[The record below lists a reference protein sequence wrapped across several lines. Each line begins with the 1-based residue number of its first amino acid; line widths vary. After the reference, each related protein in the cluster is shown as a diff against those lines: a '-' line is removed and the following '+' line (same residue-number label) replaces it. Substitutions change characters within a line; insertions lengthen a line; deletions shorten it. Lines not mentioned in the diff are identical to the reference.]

1 MSDTLRLQL
10 YVEKPILA
18 KVREKALDLGFGSVQ
33 DLISMFLHKIAKEG
47 VAVDLNFG
55 DERLSLRAEKRLI
68 KIDKEMEKD
77 IKNGKVKSYS
87 TVDEMMKD
95 LMA

>member
-10 YVEKPILA
+10 YVEKPVLA
-18 KVREKALDLGFGSVQ
+18 KVKEKALDLGFGSVQ
-33 DLISMFLHKIAKEG
+33 DLISMFLHKIAKED
-47 VAVDLNFG
+47 VSFDLNFG
-55 DERLSLRAEKRLI
+55 DERLSPKAERRLI
-68 KIDKEMEKD
+68 RIDKQMEKD

-95 LMA
+95 LMV